1 MAGMLTSA
9 CPQCGRPI
17 PLSLA
22 TPDRVTCAACGFA
35 GASPPDVRGRLAAAA
50 RILQSI
56 HARERQLTGQQRRA
70 LTSSRGAAIGYWLT
84 TALVGLPLL
93 ACGGLGTFL
102 ALEGKQASLSG
113 AALALAPLALFVIAA
128 VLGQRWVNRRY
139 SALRIACAA
148 LPPAGPGQP
157 AACHVCGAPLAQ
169 STSAIARCGHC
180 AADNVVAPDALAA
193 AAASRATAVSD
204 FEGAV
209 RREATLTRSV
219 AKQATLAI
227 VVSAIGAPFF
237 TVAVVFVGAVV
248 LSMIEG
254 PVDATYRYGVVETGG
269 GKCVAHVYPRA
280 DGKWLLGWGARPPAG
295 KPSIEVRDTADDLP
309 AMSANDFVGKRVRAG
324 TDNRPPAGV
333 IERVHGNRLAGNGA
347 VIAGRSW
354 TIEGLC
360 LDEAR

>member
-1 MAGMLTSA
+1 MLTGA
-9 CPQCGRPI
+9 CPRCGRPI

-22 TPDRVTCAACGFA
+22 TPERVACAACGFA
-35 GASPPDVRGRLAAAA
+35 GAPPPDVRERLAAAA
-50 RILQSI
+50 QILGSI
-56 HARERQLTGQQRRA
+56 HARERQLTGQQQRA

-93 ACGGLGTFL
+93 ACGGLGSFF
-102 ALEGKQASLSG
+102 ALGAQEASFSG
-113 AALALAPLALFVIAA
+113 AALSLAPLGLFVVAA
-128 VLGQRWVNRRY
+128 ILGQRWVNRRY

-169 STSAIARCGHC
+169 GTSAIARCGHC

-193 AAASRATAVSD
+193 AAASRATAASD

-209 RREATLTRSV
+209 RREATLTRTV
-219 AKQATLAI
+219 ARQATLAI
-227 VVSAIGAPFF
+227 LVSAIGAPFF
-237 TVAVVFVGAVV
+237 TVVVFLVGAAV
-248 LSMIEG
+248 LSQVEG
-254 PVDATYRYGVVETGG
+254 PLDATYRYGVVATGAG
-269 GKCVAHVYPRA
+269 DCVARVYPRT

-309 AMSANDFVGKRVRAG
+309 PVHPNDLVGKRVRAG
-324 TDNRPPAGV
+324 ANNRPPAGV

-347 VIAGRSW
+347 VIAGSSW
-354 TIEGLC
+354 SIEGLC